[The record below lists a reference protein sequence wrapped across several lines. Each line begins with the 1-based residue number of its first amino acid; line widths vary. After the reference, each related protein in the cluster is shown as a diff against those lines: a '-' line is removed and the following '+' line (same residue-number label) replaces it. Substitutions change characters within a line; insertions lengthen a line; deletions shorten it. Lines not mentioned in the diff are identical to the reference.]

1 MDDEQNSSECIP
13 ADPFLGEPPVVL
25 ELDEGQ
31 QAAFVEVLENPPSAN
46 PVLRRLMRSRPPWL

>member
-1 MDDEQNSSECIP
+1 MDDEQNSPECIP
-13 ADPFLGEPPVVL
+13 ADPFLGEPPVDL

-31 QAAFVEVLENPPSAN
+31 RAAFVEVLGNPPSAN